1 MFADLKSR
9 LQQIKFFTL
18 HPISDQDVNRA
29 LEFIGTK
36 LNLNFNDDIYT
47 FLATRIRRDFST
59 MKDTLIALDKFMYAE
74 KKQPSKRTVAD
85 FLKQFKN

>member
-1 MFADLKSR
+1 ML
-9 LQQIKFFTL
+9 TL
-18 HPISDQDVNRA
+18 L

-59 MKDTLIALDKFMYAE
+59 MKDTLIALDKFIYAE
-74 KKQPSKRTVAD
+74 KTTVQKDVCRFSA
-85 FLKQFKN
+85 KQFKINLNKHTRNNKCGYYPR